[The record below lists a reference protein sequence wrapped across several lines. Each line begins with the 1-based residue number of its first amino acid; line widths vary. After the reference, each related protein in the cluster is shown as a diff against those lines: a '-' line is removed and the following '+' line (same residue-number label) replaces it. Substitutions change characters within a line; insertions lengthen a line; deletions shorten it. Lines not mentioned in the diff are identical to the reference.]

1 MDRLREKEDISSKRE
16 KERKRKED
24 LTRDIQKVGLWTTV
38 EETTVKLGSMQTLTE
53 KKAALKAQIMF
64 RKSVLAQ
71 KAPAEVFALSKSG
84 KQHSVDILTSHLVQL
99 FSNESTDSSPL
110 LASTD
115 VVATTSA
122 DVEPAAKRTCV

>member
-1 MDRLREKEDISSKRE
+1 
-16 KERKRKED
+16 
-24 LTRDIQKVGLWTTV
+24 
-38 EETTVKLGSMQTLTE
+38 MQTLTE
-53 KKAALKAQIMF
+53 KKAALKAQLMF

-84 KQHSVDILTSHLVQL
+84 KQHSVDILTSHLHLGQL
-99 FSNESTDSSPL
+99 FSNEPTDSSPV

-122 DVEPAAKRTCV
+122 DVEPVAKRTCV